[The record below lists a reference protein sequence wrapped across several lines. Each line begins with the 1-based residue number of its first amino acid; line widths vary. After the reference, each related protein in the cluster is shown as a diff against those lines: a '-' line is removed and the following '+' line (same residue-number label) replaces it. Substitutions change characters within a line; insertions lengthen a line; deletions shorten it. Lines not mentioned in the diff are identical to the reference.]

1 MRIQTTA
8 DLESAIAR
16 LSRRSPE
23 SLAAFIAS
31 LAHDTGPIGEHV
43 RSFIDANDPL
53 AIVVSLQERIEALR
67 QSNRRDS
74 RNRAGEDV
82 GERFGYLVD
91 AIETTILP
99 SDPRTAFRLLV
110 ALIERDGDGMET
122 CEDEGYSITTVIDR
136 ACALLA
142 RAATSQPTEEVL
154 VTVRRLVADDAY
166 GTRSSLTALVGRMA
180 ASR

>member
-31 LAHDTGPIGEHV
+31 LAQDMGPIGEHV
-43 RSFIDANDPL
+43 RSFIDADDPL
-53 AIVVSLQERIEALR
+53 AIVASLEERIDGLR
-67 QSNRRDS
+67 RSNQRDS
-74 RNRAGEDV
+74 RSRSGEDV

-122 CEDEGYSITTVIDR
+122 CEDEGSSITTAIDR

-142 RAATSQPTEEVL
+142 RAATSQPT
-154 VTVRRLVADDAY
+154 RRHW
-166 GTRSSLTALVGRMA
+166 
-180 ASR
+180 

>member
-8 DLESAIAR
+8 DFETAIAR

-31 LAHDTGPIGEHV
+31 LAQDTGPIGEHV
-43 RSFIDANDPL
+43 RSFIDADDPL
-53 AIVVSLQERIEALR
+53 AIVASLEERIDGLC
-67 QSNRRDS
+67 QSKQRAS
-74 RNRAGEDV
+74 RYRSGEDV

-99 SDPRTAFRLLV
+99 SDPRNAFRLLV

-122 CEDEGYSITTVIDR
+122 CEDEGYSVTTTIDR
-136 ACALLA
+136 ACVLLA
-142 RAATSQPTEEVL
+142 QAATSLPADEVL
-154 VTVRRLVADDAY
+154 VTLRRLIAEDGY
-166 GTRSSLTALVGRMA
+166 GTRDSLTAVVDAIVAGC
-180 ASR
+180 